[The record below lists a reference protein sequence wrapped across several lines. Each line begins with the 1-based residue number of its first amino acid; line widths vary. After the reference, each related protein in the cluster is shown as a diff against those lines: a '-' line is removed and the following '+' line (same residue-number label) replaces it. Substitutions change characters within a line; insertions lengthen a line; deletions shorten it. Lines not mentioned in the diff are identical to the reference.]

1 MAGIARPFK
10 PRIWTTYDGS
20 RATGE
25 KNLLEVGQ
33 AFVTGSS
40 HSHEAHK

>member
-1 MAGIARPFK
+1 MAGIARPIE
-10 PRIWTTYDGS
+10 PRIRTTYGGS
-20 RATGE
+20 RVTGE

-33 AFVTGSS
+33 AFVTESI